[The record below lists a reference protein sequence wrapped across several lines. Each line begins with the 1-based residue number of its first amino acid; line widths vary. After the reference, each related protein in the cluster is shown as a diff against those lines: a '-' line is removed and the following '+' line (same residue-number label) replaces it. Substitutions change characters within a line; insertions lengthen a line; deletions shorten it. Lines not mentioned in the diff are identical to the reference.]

1 MLGTT
6 TLSINYLKSRDEKG
20 LTMVADYTT
29 SLLEMNKLWFLFS
42 IYSEEKYSL
51 FNIIILLNLLCRSLE
66 SKLVPMKDSSVVVLV
81 TNSNVKHQLTGTE
94 YPTRRRQ
101 CEMSAKTMGKKSLRD
116 ATEKDL
122 EGKYLRYSFNNAI
135 HFFNIVL
142 WWSFNKYFW
151 NNSSW

>member
-122 EGKYLRYSFNNAI
+122 EGKCLRYSFNNAI
-135 HFFNIVL
+135 HFF
-142 WWSFNKYFW
+142 
-151 NNSSW
+151 